1 MSNKELLDISKV
13 EIAEGTVTARL
24 TKFVKTLKNPYCFRV
39 KSTPVKVVFSDKAD
53 APAIENLLVNIATRR
68 FN

>member
-1 MSNKELLDISKV
+1 MSNKELLDISTI
-13 EIAEGTVTARL
+13 EITAGAVHERL
-24 TKFVKTLKNPYCFRV
+24 SEFVKTLKNPYCFRV
-39 KSTPVKVVFSDKAD
+39 KSTTVKVVFSDKAD